1 MKDTSRWTNRFSL
14 LPVED
19 VNSNR
24 DAFPKTEKTEIVP
37 ENPSP
42 PTPTPPCVKRR
53 LIRNT
58 KINPDDSV
66 HLRIVL
72 EANGSIGAIDTEGL
86 LDCAAQGLFIDTTYV
101 RQKGLDAKPLANPI
115 EVYNVDGTHNEGGDI
130 THTVRT
136 KVLYEG
142 HTEEATFHVT
152 NLGGSSI
159 ILGLP
164 WLRQH
169 NPEVD
174 WRTGTVSMTRCPSKC
189 RLRVSER
196 RKSEREKKSARKRRE
211 TSAEMD
217 DIREEGEGSDDDA
230 EATEGLGVGERVFM
244 TLIHTDRPPPKHV
257 RATGT
262 KSQQLAEA
270 AQRAQPEKTFEEI
283 VPREYWDYQDVFSK
297 ESFDELPDRR
307 QWDHA
312 IELIPEAQARNCK
325 LYPLSPPEQK
335 ELDAFIKENLDS
347 GRIRPSK
354 SPMAA
359 PIFFGKKKDGSLRI
373 IHDYRALNAI
383 TKKNRYPLPLISELV
398 NKLRNAR
405 FFTKLD
411 VRWGYN
417 NVRIREGDEWKAAFR
432 TNRGLYEPLVM
443 MFGLTNSPA
452 TFQTMM
458 NDIFREL
465 IDQGVVVVYLDD
477 ILIFTGTMDEHQRVV
492 RQVLDVLRAHRLYLR
507 SSKCEFESQRI
518 EYLGLVISE
527 GRISMDPVKVAG
539 VQEWPVP
546 KNTREVLSFVMFVNF
561 YRRFIRGFSD
571 ITRPLHDLTKKD
583 TAWRWT
589 AVEQTAFDAL
599 KLAVTTAPVLAF
611 PNDCAPYRVEADS
624 SDFATGAVLSQ
635 VQEDGKWHPV
645 AFLSKSLDQVQRNY
659 DIGDKEMLA
668 IIRALTE
675 WRHFLEG
682 AEHRFEILSD
692 HQNLKSFMAAKDLNR
707 RQARWSLYLSRFDFL
722 LTHRPGKHCGKPDA
736 LSRRPD
742 HRSEG
747 KDNEDIV
754 LLKPEYFRIAALRRG
769 HATMVT
775 DEKQLLRMVR
785 EVKEWDESV
794 VKAVEE
800 LKRSGVKNVRGREW
814 SEEQGLVL
822 FRGKVYVP
830 KDDELRRRLL
840 EAYHDAPAA
849 GHPGRWKTLELV
861 SRNYWWPGMSRYV
874 DRYVSGCD
882 RCNRAKT
889 FPSARAGLLLP
900 NQVPERKWGIVT
912 ADLITELPPCNEKDA
927 ILVVADR
934 AGKRAHFVATTSSVS
949 SPGLAELYLHNVWRH
964 HGLPDGVISDRGPQF
979 VSNFMRELNRLLG
992 VKTSPSTA
1000 YHPQSDGQTERIN
1013 QDLETFL
1020 RMFVNQRQDDW
1031 ADWLPIAEFAYNNRV
1046 HSATR
1051 QTPFMMEYG
1060 FHPRTSADPVRNV
1073 KVEAAGEFVT
1083 RMKGIDD
1090 EAKAAL
1096 ARAADDMARHYDAH
1110 RNEAPEYQVGDK
1122 VWLDGR
1128 DIRTMRPTKKL
1139 DDKWYGPFEIERII
1153 NRNACRLKLP
1163 PRFRI
1168 HPTFHVSKLRRSLP
1182 DTIPGRQTPPVPP
1195 PPVLKDGAVEY
1206 EVERIDDSRVQRGRL
1221 QYLVKW
1227 KGYPPSENTWES
1239 TSAVRNSQDLID
1251 EFHRDHPLAPAPGS
1265 SGRRPLRGG

>member
-1 MKDTSRWTNRFSL
+1 MS
-14 LPVED
+14 
-19 VNSNR
+19 
-24 DAFPKTEKTEIVP
+24 EKTENVP
-37 ENPSP
+37 KNPNP
-42 PTPTPPCVKRR
+42 PESTPPRVPRR

-58 KINPDDSV
+58 RISPETSV
-66 HLRIVL
+66 HLRLTL
-72 EANGSIGAIDTEGL
+72 EAKGSIAPIDTEGL
-86 LDCAAQGLFIDTTYV
+86 LDCAAQGLFIDAAYV
-101 RQKGLDAKPLANPI
+101 REKGLEAKLLAEPI
-115 EVYNVDGTHNEGGDI
+115 EVYNVDMTRNEGGDI
-130 THTVRT
+130 THTVRAR
-136 KVLYEG
+136 VLYEG

-152 NLGGSSI
+152 SLGGTPV

-164 WLRQH
+164 WLRHH
-169 NPEVD
+169 NPDID
-174 WRTGTVSMTRCPSKC
+174 WRTGTVAMTRCPSKC
-189 RLRVSER
+189 RHLISEKQKAEKEPR
-196 RKSEREKKSARKRRE
+196 RWREGRKKL
-211 TSAEMD
+211 AEMAD
-217 DIREEGEGSDDDA
+217 VGEDAEGGEDEE
-230 EATEGLGVGERVFM
+230 EATEGLEQGERAFM
-244 TLIHTDRPPPKHV
+244 TLLHRDPPKPKHV

-270 AQRAQPEKTFEEI
+270 AQHARPERTFEEI
-283 VPREYWDYQDVFSK
+283 VPKEYWDFREVFSK
-297 ESFDELPDRR
+297 ESFDELPECR

-312 IELIPEAQARNCK
+312 IELMPDAQARSCK
-325 LYPLSPPEQK
+325 LYPLSPPEQR

-359 PIFFGKKKDGSLRI
+359 PIFFGKKKDGGLRI

-383 TKKNRYPLPLISELV
+383 TRKNRYPLPLIAELV
-398 NKLRNAR
+398 NKLRGAK

-417 NVRIREGDEWKAAFR
+417 NIRIREGDEWKAAFK
-432 TNRGLYEPLVM
+432 TNRGMYEPLVM

-465 IDQGVVVVYLDD
+465 IDEGSVIIYLDD
-477 ILIFTGTMDEHQRVV
+477 ILIFTGTMDEHRKVV
-492 RQVLDVLRAHRLYLR
+492 RQVLGVLRTHKLYLR
-507 SSKCEFESQRI
+507 SSKCEFEQLEI
-518 EYLGLVISE
+518 EYLGMVIAE
-527 GRISMDPVKVAG
+527 GQVKMDPVKLAG
-539 VQEWPVP
+539 VQGWPIP

-561 YRRFIRGFSD
+561 YRRFIRGFAD

-583 TAWRWT
+583 TPWT
-589 AVEQTAFDAL
+589 WTTKEQTAFEDL
-599 KLAVTTAPVLAF
+599 KKAVTTAPVLAF
-611 PNDCAPYRVEADS
+611 PNDSAAYRVEADS
-624 SDFATGAVLSQ
+624 SDFATGGVLSQ

-645 AFLSKSLDQVQRNY
+645 AFLSKSLDEVQRNY

-675 WRHFLEG
+675 WRHLLEG
-682 AEHRFEILSD
+682 AEHRFEVLSD
-692 HQNLKSFMAAKDLNR
+692 HQNLKSFMAAKNLNR

-722 LTHRPGKHCGKPDA
+722 LVHRPGKHCGKPDA

-742 HRSEG
+742 HRTEG

-754 LLKPEYFRIAALRRG
+754 LLKPEYFRVAALRRG
-769 HATMVT
+769 HAPMVA
-775 DEKQLLRMVR
+775 DERQLLRKVR
-785 EVKEWDESV
+785 EAKEWDESV

-800 LKRSGVKNVRGREW
+800 MRKSGVSGIRGREW
-814 SEEQGLVL
+814 SEEQGLIL
-822 FRGKVYVP
+822 YRGKVYVP
-830 KDDELRRRLL
+830 KDDELRCRLL

-882 RCNRAKT
+882 RCNRTKT

-900 NQVPERKWGIVT
+900 NQIPDRKWGIVT
-912 ADLITELPPCNEKDA
+912 ADLITELPPCKGMDA
-927 ILVVADR
+927 IMVAADR
-934 AGKRAHFVATTSSVS
+934 LGKRAHFTATTSNLS

-964 HGLPDGVISDRGPQF
+964 HGLPDGMISDRGPQF

-992 VKTSPSTA
+992 IKTSPSTA

-1031 ADWLPIAEFAYNNRV
+1031 VDWLPIAEFAYNNRV

-1060 FHPRTSADPVRNV
+1060 FHPRTGADPRRDV
-1073 KVEAAGEFVT
+1073 KVEAAGQFAT
-1083 RMKGIDD
+1083 RMKEIED

-1096 ARAADDMARHYDAH
+1096 EKAADDMARFYDVH
-1110 RNEAPEYQVGDK
+1110 RKAAPEYQVGDE

-1128 DIRTMRPTKKL
+1128 DLRTTRPTKKL
-1139 DDKWYGPFEIERII
+1139 DDKWYGPYKIEQMV
-1153 NRNACRLKLP
+1153 NRNAFRLKLP
-1163 PRFRI
+1163 PQLRI
-1168 HPTFHVSKLRRSLP
+1168 HPTFHVSKLRRFVP
-1182 DTIPGRQTPPVPP
+1182 DTIPSRKAPPAPP
-1195 PPVLKDGAVEY
+1195 PPVLRDGEVEY
-1206 EVERIDDSRVQRGRL
+1206 EVERIEDSRIWRGHL

-1227 KGYPPSENTWES
+1227 KGYPPSDNTWEPQ
-1239 TSAVRNSQDLID
+1239 TAVRNAPELVN
-1251 EFHRDHPLAPAPGS
+1251 EFHQDHPSAPGLQS